1 MNIKWID
8 RVRRALF
15 LIMFGVAG
23 ALVATGCS
31 EDNEEASTT
40 PADSVFVEKFRG
52 DDQEGETG
60 RELPDPI
67 VVRVYDA
74 EGIGVEGVTVA
85 FEVTGGGGS
94 LSDSSDVTDSDGVAS
109 VSWTMGVPP
118 VWNRVRASAGGDEV
132 EFTAWANP
140 GERPEMNVLLEGGG
154 LDFANEDLA
163 FAEGHGLFL
172 GSPGAILNIPAPG
185 ASPMEIDLTGEAIE
199 SPTGIAFGTTGDLY
213 VCENAAP
220 GKSVKRVRPSGD
232 TGILSE
238 GFGGVPFALPNYI
251 AVHSSGEIYL
261 ASTCDQ
267 MIYRISPATGETSEF
282 LPILGPNGIAFD
294 AQESYLYILTENPA
308 IFCIP
313 GPNVWGGLYRVPLGP
328 SGEPGALE
336 TLVDGFAFAG
346 DGLAFDVEGNL
357 YVVFSGLLGQGW
369 DMFDDSG
376 VFVYTPDGRF
386 HEFFNVNILE
396 GEIITNIA
404 FGVEPFDPYSIYA
417 YGFFGKLYRVEVGIR
432 GRALP

>member
-1 MNIKWID
+1 MNMKWID

-15 LIMFGVAG
+15 LIMCGVAG

-31 EDNEEASTT
+31 EDNEEASRT

-94 LSDSSDVTDSDGVAS
+94 LSDSSDVTDPDGVAS
-109 VSWTMGVPP
+109 VIWTMGVPP

-132 EFTAWANP
+132 EFTAWADP
-140 GERPEMNVLLEGGG
+140 GERPELNVLLEGGG

-163 FAEGHGLFL
+163 FEVGRGLFL
-172 GSPGAILNIPAPG
+172 GSPGALLNIPAPG
-185 ASPMEIDLTGEAIE
+185 ASPVEIGLTGESIE
-199 SPTGIAFGTTGDLY
+199 SPTGIAFGPMGDLY

-404 FGVEPFDPYSIYA
+404 FGVDPFDPYSIYA

-432 GRALP
+432 GKALP